1 MGWVPLIK
9 HCPFS
14 LSHLP
19 VSAIRLKIIAEKI
32 EYRYSLPKNE
42 PPNGPNY
49 CVRKHKFCK
58 NRDNES
64 NMMNLRLIRSE
75 SKF

>member
-1 MGWVPLIK
+1 MYSIYGLGTAHK
-9 HCPFS
+9 TLPFF
-14 LSHLP
+14 
-19 VSAIRLKIIAEKI
+19 
-32 EYRYSLPKNE
+32 SLPKNE

-49 CVRKHKFCK
+49 CARKHKFCK